1 MKGDFY
7 ALHETQE
14 LKKHSCGM
22 TAHPVDFSTT
32 FHTMH
37 THIISIYKK

>member
-1 MKGDFY
+1 MKGIFY

-22 TAHPVDFSTT
+22 TAHPVDFLHNIPHHAYTY
-32 FHTMH
+32 
-37 THIISIYKK
+37 YKYL